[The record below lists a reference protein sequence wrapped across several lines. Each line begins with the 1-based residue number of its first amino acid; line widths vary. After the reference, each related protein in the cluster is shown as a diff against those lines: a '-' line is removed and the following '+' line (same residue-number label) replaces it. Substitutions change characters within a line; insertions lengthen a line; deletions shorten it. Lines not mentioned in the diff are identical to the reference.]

1 MRILV
6 TGGSGFIGA
15 SVVDALLLAGHEP
28 VIFDLNASRYH
39 APFEVETLIG
49 SILSLDDVRSA
60 LRRCDA
66 TVHLAAVSD
75 VNDVVADPSKADL
88 VNARGT
94 ALVLE
99 AARDAGVP
107 RLVYASTIWVYGTS
121 SPAAELDE
129 DSALPLPGHFYTAT
143 KLAGEMYCR
152 SYAELFG
159 IEATILRFGIPH
171 GPRSRPAAVVATFVN
186 RALRGKAIE
195 ITGTGLQTRQF
206 VYVDDLA
213 AGVLAALDPRAIG
226 RIYNLVGPSAI
237 SVRGIADAVREIVND
252 VPIVHVAGRPGDI
265 YRATISG
272 DRARRE
278 LEWEPK
284 VAFLD
289 GVRRYVDWLAA
300 TNGSPVPAMRSR
312 MNGNAATILAQEAG
326 EL

>member
-1 MRILV
+1 
-6 TGGSGFIGA
+6 
-15 SVVDALLLAGHEP
+15 
-28 VIFDLNASRYH
+28 
-39 APFEVETLIG
+39 
-49 SILSLDDVRSA
+49 VRSA

-75 VNDVVADPSKADL
+75 VNDVVANPTQADL

-107 RLVYASTIWVYGTS
+107 RVVYASTIWVYGTNTA
-121 SPAAELDE
+121 AAELDE
-129 DSALPLPGHFYTAT
+129 DAALPLPGHFYTAT

-152 SYAELFG
+152 SYAELYG
-159 IEATILRFGIPH
+159 IEETILRFGIPH
-171 GPRSRPAAVVATFVN
+171 GPRSRPATVVAAFVS
-186 RALRGKAIE
+186 RALRGKALE
-195 ITGTGLQTRQF
+195 ITGNGLQTRQF

-213 AGVLAALDPRAIG
+213 AGVVAALDPCAVG
-226 RIYNLVGPSAI
+226 RVYNLVGPSAV
-237 SVRGIADAVREIVND
+237 SVRAIADAVREIVRD

-265 YRATISG
+265 YRAMISG

-278 LEWEPK
+278 LGWEPQ
-284 VAFLD
+284 VPFLD

-300 TNGSPVPAMRSR
+300 TNGSPAAAMRSR
-312 MNGNAATILAQEAG
+312 IQGNAATVLSQEAG